1 MKNYLKTKIA
11 SGNACIGG
19 WHTVRSPEVTEAL
32 ASIGFDWIALDM
44 EHGSFS
50 VGDAENAFVACE
62 RHGCAPLVRL
72 PEADPILARRLLDSG
87 AHGFLIPYTKDAD
100 RFTEFASHCL
110 FPPSGNRGLS
120 LERFNAWGD
129 DFDESLRDFSPVL
142 VPMIESRAGVANAS
156 AIAAL
161 ECVDALFFGP
171 YDLSADLGAPG
182 DFTSNTFLEARD
194 AVKEAARKNGK
205 AVGGHQVATDPDA
218 LAQMIADGFS
228 FIAYGT
234 DMIALRA
241 ALKPGASMSSD

>member
-1 MKNYLKTKIA
+1 MKNVLKSKIA
-11 SGNACIGG
+11 TGKACIGG

-32 ASIGFDWIALDM
+32 ASIGFDWVALDM

-50 VGDAENAFVACE
+50 VADAENAFVACE
-62 RHGCAPLVRL
+62 RHGCAPMVRL

-87 AHGFLIPYTKDAD
+87 AHGFLIPYTENAD
-100 RFTEFASHCL
+100 RFAEFAEHCF
-110 FPPSGNRGLS
+110 FPPAGKRGLS

-129 DFDESLRDFSPVL
+129 DFDETLREFEPVL
-142 VPMIESRAGVANAS
+142 VPMIESGNGVAS
-156 AIAAL
+156 AGQIAAL
-161 ECVDALFFGP
+161 DCVDALFFGP

-182 DFTSNTFLEARD
+182 DFQSETFLAARD
-194 AVKEAARKNGK
+194 AVKTAARENGK

-218 LAQMIADGFS
+218 LTQMIEEGFS

-241 ALKPGASMSSD
+241 ALKPGARLGES

>member
-1 MKNYLKTKIA
+1 MENLLKTQIA
-11 SGNACIGG
+11 SGNTCIGG

-62 RHGCAPLVRL
+62 RHGCVPMVRL

-87 AHGFLIPYTKDAD
+87 AHGFLIPYTEDAD
-100 RFTEFASHCL
+100 SFAEFASHCF
-110 FPPSGNRGLS
+110 FPPKGRRGLS

-129 DFDESLRDFSPVL
+129 DFDETLREFEPVL
-142 VPMIESRAGVANAS
+142 VPMIESEKGVANA
-156 AIAAL
+156 AEIAAL
-161 ECVDALFFGP
+161 GCVDALFFGP

-182 DFTSNTFLEARD
+182 DFNSEQFLAARD
-194 AVKEAARKNGK
+194 AVKTAARENGK

-218 LAQMIADGFS
+218 LAQLIEEGFS
-228 FIAYGT
+228 FLAYGT

-241 ALKPGASMSSD
+241 ALKPGAELGGS

>member
-1 MKNYLKTKIA
+1 MKNILKSKIA
-11 SGNACIGG
+11 TGKACIGG

-50 VGDAENAFVACE
+50 VADAENAFVACE
-62 RHGCAPLVRL
+62 RHGCAPMVRL

-87 AHGFLIPYTKDAD
+87 AHGFLIPYTEDAD
-100 RFTEFASHCL
+100 RFAEFSEHCF
-110 FPPSGNRGLS
+110 FPPAGKRGLS

-129 DFDESLRDFSPVL
+129 DFDETLRDFEPVL
-142 VPMIESRAGVANAS
+142 VPMIESANGVANAEK
-156 AIAAL
+156 IAAL
-161 ECVDALFFGP
+161 DSVDALFFGP

-182 DFTSNTFLEARD
+182 DFKSETFLAARD
-194 AVKEAARKNGK
+194 AVKTAARQNGK

-218 LAQMIADGFS
+218 LAQMIEEGFS

-241 ALKPGASMSSD
+241 ALKPGARLGKS